1 MDKATVSGAVDTG
14 SIPVRDARNLADHLT
29 LAGHQ
34 AGGVFQLRNQNLTG
48 GCMTINDSLIQAE
61 SRQQNQLQDLKTDL
75 YNRLLLIGN
84 CRVENP
90 LALAPMAGTSD
101 VTFRRIC
108 RRFGAGLV
116 VTELVSARG
125 ISHDPQLRRQFRYLE
140 IAADEQPVAIQLF
153 GSEPDD
159 FVAAIEIILAHPQ
172 LSQVRLFDINA
183 GCPVKK
189 VADHGAGSALMLQPE
204 RLAAIMSKSVR
215 AAAAAGVAVTA
226 KIRTGWD
233 ADNLN
238 AVEIARL
245 LEDCGAAA
253 VTVHGRTRR
262 QMYSG
267 KADWQ
272 TIAQVKAAVKIPVY
286 GNGDVIKPGDAR
298 RMLNETG
305 VDGVMIGRAAA
316 GNPWLFQEMAAELS
330 GLPVPPRPEI
340 EARVPIILEHL
351 DGLILRHGED
361 VAVRE
366 MRKHLIQYFKGTPC
380 GAALKNQAM
389 QARTRNEI
397 CQVLAD
403 WYSQH
408 IKY

>member
-1 MDKATVSGAVDTG
+1 MIKNDLLVQADSGQHHQ
-14 SIPVRDARNLADHLT
+14 LQAD
-29 LAGHQ
+29 
-34 AGGVFQLRNQNLTG
+34 GG
-48 GCMTINDSLIQAE
+48 
-61 SRQQNQLQDLKTDL
+61 QQNQRADEKPDL
-75 YNRLLLIGN
+75 YNRPLMIGN

-125 ISHDPQLRRQFRYLE
+125 ISHDPRLRRQFRYLE

-172 LSQVRLFDINA
+172 LSQVQLFDINA

-189 VADHGAGSALMLQPE
+189 VADHGAGSALMLQPQ
-204 RLAAIMSKSVR
+204 RLAAIVGQSVR
-215 AAAAAGVAVTA
+215 AASGAGVPVTA
-226 KIRTGWD
+226 KIRIGWD

-245 LEDCGAAA
+245 LENCGAAA
-253 VTVHGRTRR
+253 VTVHGRTRQ

-272 TIAQVKAAVKIPVY
+272 TITKVKAAIKIPVY
-286 GNGDVIKPGDAR
+286 GNGDVIKPEDAR

-305 VDGVMIGRAAA
+305 VDGVMIGRAAS

-340 EARVPIILEHL
+340 EARIPIILEHL
-351 DGLILRHGED
+351 DGLIQRHGED

-389 QARTRNEI
+389 KAGTQSEI
-397 CQVLAD
+397 CQVLAE

-408 IKY
+408 LKY